1 MQILR
6 KKTYGEEFYDLLYKV
21 MRYSPHKRITPAQAL
36 LHPFFDEL
44 RDQPTYNKLR
54 KEYQIP
60 DLFDFAA
67 SREATPAEMEGLVP

>member
-6 KKTYGEEFYDLLYKV
+6 KKSYGEEFYDLLYKV
-21 MRYSPHKRITPAQAL
+21 MRYSPHRRITPGQAL

-44 RDQPTYNKLR
+44 RDQQTYTKLR

-60 DLFDFAA
+60 DLFDFAET
-67 SREATPAEMEGLVP
+67 R